1 MNNFVN
7 IIGAGL
13 TGPLLS
19 TIFANKHEF
28 NVSMYERSSDFRETN
43 KFSGRSINLALS
55 ERGINALKHAGV
67 YTKEFESQL
76 IPMYGRTIHDVSG
89 EVVFQPYSNNNNH
102 YINSVSRLSIN
113 KMLIETAEK
122 TNKVDINFNMT
133 CSGIDL
139 KENAMFFNEKVITT
153 NNPIFGADG
162 YKSKVAK
169 EIAKCNHIDTE
180 FIDIEH
186 SYKELTILP
195 QNNEFKLDPN
205 SLHIWPRRDMMI
217 IALPNTDKSFTC
229 TLFMKSTGKES
240 FEDINDN
247 KSLISFFEKNF
258 ADLIPLIDNLELDF
272 FNNPIGKLIG
282 VKSPKWYFQNKALIV
297 GDAAHATVP
306 FYGQGMNAAFE
317 DCFVLS
323 NIIKNSSSW
332 EDVFEQY
339 VIKRKEDA
347 DTVLKL
353 SMENYKVMR
362 SDVLDRDFLR
372 KQELSFLLNNKYPN
386 QFIPLYTMV
395 SFTTIPYSIALKR
408 SGIQNMI
415 LDDLLND
422 KLLDLN
428 EYNKEKSNQLI
439 NRHLPEINY

>member
-1 MNNFVN
+1 MKNDLT
-7 IIGAGL
+7 IIGSGL

-19 TIFANKHEF
+19 TILSKKCNLNINMF
-28 NVSMYERSSDFRETN
+28 ERSADSRLLND
-43 KFSGRSINLALS
+43 FSGRSINLALS
-55 ERGINALKHAGV
+55 KRGINALKYANV
-67 YTKEFESQL
+67 YNTKFESLL
-76 IPMYGRTIHDVSG
+76 IKMYGRTIHSKDG
-89 EVVFQPYSNNNNH
+89 DITFQAYGNKKEH
-102 YINSVSRLSIN
+102 HINSISRFAIN
-113 KMLIETAEK
+113 QILIDHAEK
-122 TNKVDINFNMT
+122 TGRVKIQFNMK
-133 CSGIDL
+133 CDKIDL
-139 KENAMFFNEKVITT
+139 INNQMQFGNNAINIDST
-153 NNPIFGADG
+153 IIGADG
-162 YKSKVAK
+162 YKSVVSKNIS
-169 EIAKCNHIDTE
+169 EISNNKLNYINID
-180 FIDIEH
+180 H
-186 SYKELTILP
+186 CYKELTIP
-195 QNNEFKLDPN
+195 AKNNEYQIEPN
-205 SLHIWPRRDMMI
+205 SLHIWPRRDMMM
-217 IALPNTDKSFTC
+217 IALPNKDKSFTC
-229 TLFMKSTGKES
+229 TLFMKSSGKES
-240 FEDINDN
+240 FEDINDI
-247 KSLISFFEKNF
+247 KSLMSFFEKNF
-258 ADLIPLIDNLELDF
+258 SDLIPLIDNLELDF

-282 VKSPKWYFQNKALIV
+282 VKSPKWYFLNKALIV

-339 VIKRKEDA
+339 VIERKEDA

-362 SDVLDRDFLR
+362 NDVLDNDFSR

-428 EYNKEKSNQLI
+428 EYNKEKSDQLI
-439 NRHLPEINY
+439 NMHLPTLDY